1 MCNIRYEMPTMGSM
15 NLGFT
20 ADMREVRDEE
30 KRNFNIDYQ
39 EYSLKELLAM
49 PENATG
55 IADLMFRLDN
65 REGPVY
71 IFLAVTSGVN
81 AAKQAALF
89 LDSVTVYFT
98 HGYWKLQ
105 MSLARKQKLATLGG
119 LKALAVVGNLA
130 TIFKSESSLLR
141 GQAIL
146 VDLQMV
152 YALKNNRSA

>member
-1 MCNIRYEMPTMGSM
+1 MPTRGSM

-98 HGYWKLQ
+98 PRY
-105 MSLARKQKLATLGG
+105 
-119 LKALAVVGNLA
+119 
-130 TIFKSESSLLR
+130 
-141 GQAIL
+141 
-146 VDLQMV
+146 
-152 YALKNNRSA
+152 